1 MAKDVIFSDEARSK
15 LVDGVDKLTDAV
27 KVTLGP
33 RGRNVVLESSFG
45 SPQITKDG
53 VTIAKEIELQEKF
66 ENMGAQL
73 VKEVSENTQDQTG
86 DGTTTATLLAQ
97 TIVQEG
103 MKSVAAGHN
112 PMALWRGIE
121 SAADLAVEKLRKHSK
136 EVEGRDQIAQVAT
149 ISANNDPEIGQ
160 ILAEAMDKVGEDGVI
175 TVEEGRG
182 IETELELVEGM
193 QFDRGYKSPY
203 FCTDDENMVAD
214 LEDPY
219 ILIFDDEV
227 SSINDIV
234 PVLEDVARDGNSLLI
249 IAEDVE
255 GEALA
260 TLVVNKLRGQLDV
273 AAVKAPGF
281 GDRRKQMLQDIAIL
295 TGGEMI
301 SEEKGMELENTS
313 VDQLGRANKV
323 TITEDD
329 TTIVEGEG
337 NPSEIDD
344 RIDQIRR
351 QIDQST
357 SDYDKEKLEERL
369 AKLAGG
375 VGVIKVG
382 AATEP
387 EMKEKKGR
395 VEDALQSTRAAVAE
409 GIVAGGGVTLLRVQE
424 ELEQENLEGEEEQG
438 LRILQEALSKPTKQI
453 AENADVEGSVIVERL
468 SQEDDDAVGYNAKTR
483 TIENLY
489 EAGIIDPAKVVR
501 VALQNAASIASLLL
515 TTEAAIAEFDEDSD
529 DDGGAGGGGMP
540 GGAGGGMPGGGMG
553 GGGMGG
559 I

>member
-1 MAKDVIFSDEARSK
+1 MAKDVIFSDEARRK

-33 RGRNVVLESSFG
+33 RGRNVVLEESFG
-45 SPQITKDG
+45 SPKITKDG
-53 VTIAKEIELQEKF
+53 VTIAKEIDLQEKF

-73 VKEVSENTQDQTG
+73 VKEVAENTQDETG

-97 TIVQEG
+97 SIIEEG

-203 FCTDDENMVAD
+203 FVTDDENMVAD

-219 ILIFDDEV
+219 ILIFDDEI
-227 SSINDIV
+227 SAINDVV
-234 PVLEDVARDGNSLLI
+234 PILEEVARDGSPLLI
-249 IAEDVE
+249 IAEDLE

-313 VDQLGRANKV
+313 IDQLGRAAKV
-323 TITEDD
+323 TITDDD

-337 NPSEIDD
+337 NPSEIQD

-351 QIDQST
+351 QIEQAS
-357 SDYDKEKLEERL
+357 SDYDQEKLEERL

-387 EMKEKKGR
+387 EMKEKKSR

-409 GIVAGGGVTLLRVQE
+409 GTVAGGGVTLLRVQE
-424 ELEQENLEGEEEQG
+424 ELENESLEGEEEQG
-438 LRILQEALSKPTKQI
+438 LRILQDALSKPTKQI

-468 SQEDDDAVGYNAKTR
+468 SQQDDDSMGYNAKTR

-529 DDGGAGGGGMP
+529 DDGGAGGGMP

-553 GGGMGG
+553 GMGGMM
-559 I
+559 

>member
-1 MAKDVIFSDEARSK
+1 MAKDVIFSDEARNK
-15 LVDGVDKLTDAV
+15 LVDGVEKLTDAV

-33 RGRNVVLESSFG
+33 RGRNVVLEESFG
-45 SPQITKDG
+45 SPRITKDG
-53 VTIAKEIELQEKF
+53 VTIAKEIELKNKF

-73 VKEVSENTQDQTG
+73 VKEVAEKTQDETG

-97 TIVQEG
+97 TIVEEG

-121 SAADLAVEKLRKHSK
+121 SAAELAVEKLQKHSK
-136 EVEGRDQIAQVAT
+136 EVEGRDQISQVAT

-203 FCTDDENMVAD
+203 FVTDDENMVAE

-219 ILIFDDEV
+219 ILIFDDEI
-227 SSINDIV
+227 SAINDIV
-234 PVLEDVARDGNSLLI
+234 PVLEDVARDGSSLLI
-249 IAEDVE
+249 IAEDLE

-301 SEEKGMELENTS
+301 SEDKGMELENTS
-313 VDQLGRANKV
+313 IEQLGRAAKV
-323 TITEDD
+323 TITDDD

-337 NPSEIDD
+337 NPSEIQD
-344 RIDQIRR
+344 RIEQIRR

-357 SDYDKEKLEERL
+357 SDYDQEKLEERL

-424 ELEQENLEGEEEQG
+424 ELESENLEGEEEQG
-438 LRILQEALSKPTKQI
+438 LRILQDALSKPTKQI

-468 SQEDDDAVGYNAKTR
+468 AQQDDDAFGYNAKTR

-501 VALQNAASIASLLL
+501 IALQNAASIASLLL
-515 TTEAAIAEFDEDSD
+515 TTEAAIAEFEEDSD
-529 DDGGAGGGGMP
+529 DGG
-540 GGAGGGMPGGGMG
+540 GGAGGGMPGGGGMPA
-553 GGGMGG
+553 GGMGG
-559 I
+559 MGGMM